1 MRKNKNKK
9 EIKNNKNNTTTNN
22 NKIYVQVPLRQNC
35 GQEMARARPL
45 NRQGKTVCF
54 LFNL

>member
-22 NKIYVQVPLRQNC
+22 NKIYVQVPLRQYC
-35 GQEMARARPL
+35 GQEMSRARPFEPTGE
-45 NRQGKTVCF
+45 NGVF
-54 LFNL
+54 FV